1 VGDNIRA
8 VKDFPDVFPKELPGM
23 PPDREVEFV
32 IDLLPGTAPISKR
45 SYMMSVEEL
54 KELKKQLMELQ
65 EAGYIRS
72 SSSTWGAPV
81 LFVQKK
87 DGSQRMCVDYRS
99 LNDVTVKN
107 KYPLP
112 LIEDLFDRM
121 RDARIFSKIDLR
133 SGYQQMKIRSSDI
146 PKTDFSTRDGLYE
159 FTVM

>member
-1 VGDNIRA
+1 VVR
-8 VKDFPDVFPKELPGM
+8 DFLDVFPEELPGM
-23 PPDREVEFV
+23 PPYREVEFV
-32 IDLLPGTAPISKR
+32 IDPLPGTTPTFKR
-45 SYMMSVEEL
+45 SYRRSVEEL
-54 KELKKQLMELQ
+54 KELKKQLTELQ